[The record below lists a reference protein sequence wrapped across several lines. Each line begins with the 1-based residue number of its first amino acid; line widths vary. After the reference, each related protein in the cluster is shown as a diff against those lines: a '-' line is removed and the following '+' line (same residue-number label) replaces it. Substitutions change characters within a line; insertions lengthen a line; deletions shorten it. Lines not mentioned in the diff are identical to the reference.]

1 MVVAIVGPN
10 GASRTLGATVTGPE
24 GGLESR
30 WTLPSDLPEGIYDI
44 VVRTEL
50 DEAIDVELVVRAEI
64 PILLTL
70 VGLGTLAVLAFVAWA
85 GARRRGAVAPSNDVV
100 EPPSD

>member
-70 VGLGTLAVLAFVAWA
+70 IGIGALAALAFVVSS
-85 GARRRGAVAPSNDVV
+85 GVRRRRSVAPSTG
-100 EPPSD
+100 EAGPTSG